1 MKEVDVF
8 IVGTGFCA
16 STVYSFLAEVP
27 LTVQVLEPSSGQT
40 LIKFTKTVDSIFSES
55 QANKTSGLGGG
66 SIIWGKAVT
75 HPNERNWFVSRGN
88 TAWESLYNSLTAVN
102 LPTAMNIPKPKLDN
116 SNFVKRFF
124 PFLKERFHEE
134 IGQYAGHRLGPSNTF
149 SLPKIDPNQLLLATV
164 LDLRAHENGYLVTI
178 REKDGVISK
187 WACKNLVLA
196 SGTFLNACFFSLLS
210 GQKEFPL
217 SNHFS
222 ADFGRILLKKPIA
235 IVDGIQT
242 YAIGEK
248 EFSTFTSRS
257 STQDFRER
265 PNTSIRLQANNYLLG
280 RKTMV
285 LALLKL
291 QYSFLFKSVIPYL
304 FSALK
309 GARLVDDLVIRVVA
323 DQSINEGNK
332 MTVLDFENGFFHVDV
347 NLKIEEGVISDAC
360 AAVEEFVELVFHSK
374 IVKSLDMCDQ
384 DKITWDDPAH
394 YFGTTPIGLN
404 KYSSSLTSDSESRL
418 YPKLFITGNSSFPV
432 GSHGHPTLLGMQ
444 LALIVASKIVL
455 NKKGE

>member
-16 STVYSFLAEVP
+16 STVYSYLAEEP

-88 TAWESLYNSLTAVN
+88 TAWESLCESLTAVK
-102 LPTAMNIPKPKLDN
+102 LPTAMNIPKPKPDN
-116 SNFVKRFF
+116 SNFVRRFF

-149 SLPKIDPNQLLLATV
+149 SLPKIDPNHLLLATV
-164 LDLRAHENGYLVTI
+164 LDLRAHENGYLITI

-187 WACKNLVLA
+187 WACKYLVLA
-196 SGTFLNACFFSLLS
+196 SGAFLNACFFSLLS
-210 GQKEFPL
+210 GQQEFPL

-222 ADFGRILLKKPIA
+222 ADFGRIILKKPIA
-235 IVDGIQT
+235 IVDGVQT
-242 YAIGEK
+242 YANGEK
-248 EFSTFTSRS
+248 EFSTYVSRS

-265 PNTSIRLQANNYLLG
+265 PNTSIRLQANKYLFG

-291 QYSFLFKSVIPYL
+291 QYSFLFKSIIPYF
-304 FSALK
+304 FSSLK
-309 GARLVDDLVIRVVA
+309 GARLVDHLVLRVVA
-323 DQSINEGNK
+323 DQSINESNK
-332 MTVLDFENGFFHVDV
+332 MKVLDFEDGFFHVDV
-347 NLKIEEGVISDAC
+347 TLKIDESVISDAY
-360 AAVEEFVELVFHSK
+360 AAVEEFVGLVSNST
-374 IVKSLDMCDQ
+374 IVKNIDMCDQ
-384 DKITWDDPAH
+384 DKISWDDPAH
-394 YFGTTPIGLN
+394 YFGTTPIGLYN
-404 KYSSSLTSDSESRL
+404 YSSSLTSDSESSLYPRL
-418 YPKLFITGNSSFPV
+418 YITGNSSFPV
-432 GSHGHPTLLGMQ
+432 GSHGHPTLLGVQ
-444 LALIVASKIVL
+444 LAMIVASKIVL
-455 NKKGE
+455 NEKGV